1 MSEQKFLNNYESKIE
16 KMSNINQSSELT
28 GQDSAKKS
36 EHQVF
41 FSSESQKKEYN
52 LTQKEKDV
60 FTKVVE
66 KGNKSF
72 EIKEE
77 EAEGAGVPGNVE
89 NLEILNEN
97 IGEIGEPLFDDYMND
112 MLQNREFS
120 LNDAVEYSELQDAS
134 KILSNNEKYNIQYN
148 ENNENNENSFNA
160 NSNGTKYIFRGFKD
174 P

>member
-36 EHQVF
+36 EQQVL

-52 LTQKEKDV
+52 LTQKEKDI

-77 EAEGAGVPGNVE
+77 EAEDAGVPGNVE

-160 NSNGTKYIFRGFKD
+160 NSNGTKYIFHGFKD